1 MATRTP
7 FCLRNFAVSFQYGV
21 TRSFHCHSS
30 IFGNSGG
37 HDEVIQWGCVAFG
50 SPPGQPENVITCFTP
65 SFAASSTVFRKIAS
79 CDLAI
84 LPSGWIGLPWQL
96 SALIVRPR
104 WSVACLNAFH
114 LL

>member
-37 HDEVIQWGCVAFG
+37 HDEVIQLGCVAFG
-50 SPPGQPENVITCFTP
+50 SPPGQPENVITCFTT
-65 SFAASSTVFRKIAS
+65 SFAGSYAVVPKIAS
-79 CDLAI
+79 CAFASF
-84 LPSGWIGLPWQL
+84 PSGGIGLPWQL

-104 WSVACLNAFH
+104 
-114 LL
+114 